1 MLGPVLVI
9 MFVLFVAF
17 GVPIAFAL
25 GVVSFVGIASLPN
38 IPNVVVFTKMFNGL
52 NSFTLLAV
60 PLFIL
65 AANLMNEGGITEK
78 LIECICDL
86 VGHFK
91 GGLAY
96 ANILVSMVFAGISGS
111 SQADTSG
118 VGKIFIPAME
128 KQGYDKGTA
137 VGVTAASSTL
147 GSIIPPSITMVVYS
161 GIASVS
167 TGALFMTGIIP
178 GILLGLAMMAV
189 VRFYSKSKHFP
200 QSEKVPVR
208 TALKHTLRSMPA
220 LLTPI
225 ILIGGI
231 VSGLFTPTESAA
243 FACIYALIIG
253 IFFYRSIKVSR
264 LPAILIETMKMASL
278 SLFALATANALGE
291 LLSYYQ
297 LNVIAQ
303 RFFTG
308 LPGGRLIFLFVVV
321 LFFMFV
327 GTFMDAVPA
336 MILFVPIIMPSAL
349 ALGISPI
356 ILGLIIVVTL
366 ALGLVTPPYGLCLL
380 LASSISGTTIEEGF
394 KGTMPYFLSSL
405 CVLLLLILLPGLW
418 LAIPQAIFPALF

>member
-1 MLGPVLVI
+1 MAVLLVLVFI
-9 MFVLFVAF
+9 VCIAI
-17 GVPIAFAL
+17 GVPICYGL
-25 GVVSFVGIASLPN
+25 GLVSFLGICSLPA
-38 IPNVVVFTKMFNGL
+38 IPNTVVFTKMFNGL

-65 AANLMNEGGITEK
+65 AANLMNEGEITEK
-78 LIECICDL
+78 LIDCCNAL
-86 VGHFK
+86 VGHFR

-96 ANILVSMVFAGISGS
+96 SNILVSMIFAGISGS
-111 SQADTSG
+111 SQADTAG

-128 KQGYDKGTA
+128 KQGYDKGTS

-147 GSIIPPSITMVVYS
+147 GSIIPPSITMVVYA
-161 GIASVS
+161 GIANVS
-167 TGALFMTGIIP
+167 TGALFMTGILP

-189 VRFYSKSKHFP
+189 VRFYSKRKNFP
-200 QSEKVPVR
+200 KSERVPIR
-208 TALKHTLRSMPA
+208 AALKLLFRSMPA

-243 FACIYALIIG
+243 FACMYALLVG
-253 IFFYRSIKVSR
+253 IFFYRTIR
-264 LPAILIETMKMASL
+264 LQKLPGILVETMKMSSL

-297 LNVIAQ
+297 LNVMVQ
-303 RFFTG
+303 NFFLG
-308 LPGGRLIFLFVVV
+308 LAGGRLLFLLVVV
-321 LFFMFV
+321 LFFLFI

-336 MILFVPIIMPSAL
+336 MILFVPIILPSAT

-380 LASSISGTTIEEGF
+380 LASSISGIRIEDAF
-394 KGTMPYFLSSL
+394 RGTLPYFLSSL
-405 CVLLLLILLPGLW
+405 AVLLLLILFPEIWLSIPSALFPGL
-418 LAIPQAIFPALF
+418 F

>member
-1 MLGPVLVI
+1 MAVLLVLVFI
-9 MFVLFVAF
+9 VCIAI
-17 GVPIAFAL
+17 GVPICYGL
-25 GVVSFVGIASLPN
+25 GLVSFLGICSLPA
-38 IPNVVVFTKMFNGL
+38 IPNTVVFTKMFNGL

-65 AANLMNEGGITEK
+65 AANLMNEGEITEK
-78 LIECICDL
+78 LIDCCNAL
-86 VGHFK
+86 VGHFR

-96 ANILVSMVFAGISGS
+96 SNILVSMIFAGISGS
-111 SQADTSG
+111 SQADTAG

-128 KQGYDKGTA
+128 KQGYDKGTS

-147 GSIIPPSITMVVYS
+147 GSIIPPSITMVVYA
-161 GIASVS
+161 GIANVS
-167 TGALFMTGIIP
+167 TGALFMTGILP

-189 VRFYSKSKHFP
+189 VRFYSKRKSFP
-200 QSEKVPVR
+200 KSERVPIR
-208 TALKHTLRSMPA
+208 AALKLLFRSMPA

-243 FACIYALIIG
+243 FACMYALLVG
-253 IFFYRSIKVSR
+253 IFFYRTIR
-264 LPAILIETMKMASL
+264 LQKLPGILVETMKMSSL

-297 LNVIAQ
+297 LNVMVQ
-303 RFFTG
+303 NFFLG
-308 LPGGRLIFLFVVV
+308 LAGGRLLFLLVVV
-321 LFFMFV
+321 LFFLFI

-336 MILFVPIIMPSAL
+336 MILFVPIILPSAT

-380 LASSISGTTIEEGF
+380 LASSISGIRIEDAF
-394 KGTMPYFLSSL
+394 RGTLPYFLSSL
-405 CVLLLLILLPGLW
+405 AVLLLLILFPEIWLSIPSALFPGL
-418 LAIPQAIFPALF
+418 F

>member
-1 MLGPVLVI
+1 MAVLLVLVFI
-9 MFVLFVAF
+9 VCIAI
-17 GVPIAFAL
+17 GVPICYGL
-25 GVVSFVGIASLPN
+25 GLVSFLGICSLPA
-38 IPNVVVFTKMFNGL
+38 IPNTVVFTKMFNGL
-52 NSFTLLAV
+52 NSFILLAV

-65 AANLMNEGGITEK
+65 AANLMNEGEITEK
-78 LIECICDL
+78 LIDCCNAL
-86 VGHFK
+86 VGHFR

-96 ANILVSMVFAGISGS
+96 SNILVSMIFAGISGS
-111 SQADTSG
+111 SQADTAG

-128 KQGYDKGTA
+128 KQGYDKGTS

-147 GSIIPPSITMVVYS
+147 GSIIPPSITMVVYA
-161 GIASVS
+161 GIANVS
-167 TGALFMTGIIP
+167 TGALFMTGILP

-189 VRFYSKSKHFP
+189 VRFYSKRKNFP
-200 QSEKVPVR
+200 KSERVPIR
-208 TALKHTLRSMPA
+208 AALKLLFRSMPA

-243 FACIYALIIG
+243 FACMYALLVG
-253 IFFYRSIKVSR
+253 IFFYRTIR
-264 LPAILIETMKMASL
+264 LQKLPGILVETMKMSSL

-297 LNVIAQ
+297 LNVMVQ
-303 RFFTG
+303 NFFLG
-308 LPGGRLIFLFVVV
+308 LAGGRLIFLLVVV
-321 LFFMFV
+321 LFFLFI

-336 MILFVPIIMPSAL
+336 MILFVPIILPSAT

-380 LASSISGTTIEEGF
+380 LASSISGIRIEDAF
-394 KGTMPYFLSSL
+394 RGTLPYFLSSL
-405 CVLLLLILLPGLW
+405 AVLLLLILFPEIWLSIPSALFPGL
-418 LAIPQAIFPALF
+418 F

>member
-1 MLGPVLVI
+1 MAVLLVLVFI
-9 MFVLFVAF
+9 VCIAI
-17 GVPIAFAL
+17 GVPICYGL
-25 GVVSFVGIASLPN
+25 GLVSFLGICFLPA
-38 IPNVVVFTKMFNGL
+38 IPNTVVFTKMFNGL

-65 AANLMNEGGITEK
+65 AANLMNEGEITEK
-78 LIECICDL
+78 LIDCCNAL
-86 VGHFK
+86 VGHFR

-96 ANILVSMVFAGISGS
+96 SNILVSMIFAGISGS
-111 SQADTSG
+111 SQADTAG

-128 KQGYDKGTA
+128 KQGYDKGTS

-147 GSIIPPSITMVVYS
+147 GSIIPPSITMVVYA
-161 GIASVS
+161 GIANVS
-167 TGALFMTGIIP
+167 TGALFMTGILP

-189 VRFYSKSKHFP
+189 VRFYSKRKNFP
-200 QSEKVPVR
+200 KSERVPIR
-208 TALKHTLRSMPA
+208 AALKLLFRSMPA

-243 FACIYALIIG
+243 FACMYALLVG
-253 IFFYRSIKVSR
+253 IFFYRTIR
-264 LPAILIETMKMASL
+264 LQKLPGILVETMKMSSL

-297 LNVIAQ
+297 LNVMVQ
-303 RFFTG
+303 NFFLG
-308 LPGGRLIFLFVVV
+308 LAGGRLLFLLVVV
-321 LFFMFV
+321 LFFLFI

-336 MILFVPIIMPSAL
+336 MILFVPIILPSAT

-380 LASSISGTTIEEGF
+380 LASSISGIRIEDAF
-394 KGTMPYFLSSL
+394 RGTLPYFLSSL
-405 CVLLLLILLPGLW
+405 AVLLLLILFPEIWLSIPSALFPGL
-418 LAIPQAIFPALF
+418 F

>member
-1 MLGPVLVI
+1 MGALLVI
-9 MFVLFVAF
+9 MFIVFVAI
-17 GVPIAFAL
+17 GVPISFAL
-25 GVVSFVGIASLPN
+25 GVVSFTGIFAIES
-38 IPNVVVFTKMFNGL
+38 IPNSVVFTKMFNGL

-65 AANLMNEGGITEK
+65 AANLMNEGEITEK
-78 LIECICDL
+78 LIDCCNSL
-86 VGHFK
+86 VGHFR

-96 ANILVSMVFAGISGS
+96 SNILVSMIFAGISGS
-111 SQADTSG
+111 SQADTAG

-128 KQGYDKGTA
+128 KEGYDKGTA

-147 GSIIPPSITMVVYS
+147 GSIIPPSITMVVYA
-161 GIASVS
+161 GIANVS
-167 TGALFMTGIIP
+167 TGALFMTGLLP
-178 GILLGLAMMAV
+178 GVCLGLAMMIV
-189 VRFYSKSKHFP
+189 VKYYSVRKNFP
-200 QSEKVPVR
+200 KGERVPIKEVCKR
-208 TALKHTLRSMPA
+208 VLTSLPA

-231 VSGLFTPTESAA
+231 CSGLFTPTESAS
-243 FACIYALIIG
+243 FACVYALIVG
-253 IFFYRSIKVSR
+253 IFYYKTIKVR
-264 LPAILIETMKMASL
+264 NLPRIIVETMKLSSL

-297 LNVIAQ
+297 INVLVQNFFLNMK
-303 RFFTG
+303 
-308 LPGGRLIFLFVVV
+308 GGSIVFLVVVV

-336 MILFVPIIMPSAL
+336 MILFVPIILPSAT

-380 LASSISGTTIEEGF
+380 IASSISGIKIEDAF
-394 KGTMPYFLSSL
+394 KGTLPYFLSSL
-405 CVLLLLILLPGLW
+405 VVLVLLVVFKDFW
-418 LAIPQAIFPALF
+418 LAVPAAAFPKLF